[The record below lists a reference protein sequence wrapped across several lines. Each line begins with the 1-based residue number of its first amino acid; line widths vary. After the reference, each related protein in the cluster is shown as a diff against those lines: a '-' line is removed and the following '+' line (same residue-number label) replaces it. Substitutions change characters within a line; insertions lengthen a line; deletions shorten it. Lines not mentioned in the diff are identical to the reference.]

1 MTVYLSIPTPYA
13 PWGVKSVRFFPGSY
27 SRSRSGAR
35 RFRLLYMGSSWTI
48 YPRCSASTLL
58 HDNSDKELRTMH
70 ENINTPKFPL
80 QANEAD
86 RLDQDTPVVPE
97 PEDKMSF
104 PGQLPPDADI
114 ADAIDQRQSLPEGDD
129 EDYPYDE

>member
-1 MTVYLSIPTPYA
+1 
-13 PWGVKSVRFFPGSY
+13 
-27 SRSRSGAR
+27 
-35 RFRLLYMGSSWTI
+35 
-48 YPRCSASTLL
+48 
-58 HDNSDKELRTMH
+58 MH

-97 PEDKMSF
+97 PEAKMSF